1 MSARD
6 DLNSFERDWERHLEW
21 RAGQRNGMGKDP
33 PGKYVAETANRLQ
46 MGTLLNLHSV
56 PAAIE
61 EKFRA
66 RVETCIREELDAI
79 AMAERRRLRLLARAE
94 AERTLNEIP
103 ADEPTPSRVQP
114 VFEALPDPFHV
125 DPQEPTNG

>member
-6 DLNSFERDWERHLEW
+6 DLNRFEHDWERHLEW

-33 PGKYVAETANRLQ
+33 PGKYVAETNRLQ

-56 PAAIE
+56 PATIE

-66 RVETCIREELDAI
+66 RIETFIRDELDAI
-79 AMAERRRLRLLARAE
+79 AIAERRRLRLAARAE
-94 AERTLNEIP
+94 AEQTLAEIP
-103 ADEPTPSRVQP
+103 ADEPIPSRVQP
-114 VFEALPDPFHV
+114 LFEALPDPFHV
-125 DPQEPTNG
+125 EPQEPTNG